1 MEGFVRAAKVGE
13 LAPGKMKLVDTG
25 DEAVV
30 LINIG
35 GELYAID
42 NECTH
47 AACDLADGTLD
58 GDALECD
65 CHGSRFN
72 VKTGAVENPP
82 ALDPVATYAVRIE
95 GDDVLVGPAK
105 A

>member
-1 MEGFVRAAKVGE
+1 MDGFVQAAKVGE
-13 LAPGKMKLVDTG
+13 LASGEMELVEAGTR
-25 DEAVV
+25 AVV
-30 LINIG
+30 LINVG

-47 AACDLADGTLD
+47 AACDLAYGRLE
-58 GDALECD
+58 GDILECD

-82 ALDPVATYAVRIE
+82 ALDDVPTYALRIE
-95 GDDVLVGPAK
+95 GDDVLVELG
-105 A
+105 

>member
-1 MEGFVRAAKVGE
+1 MEGFVQAAKVGE
-13 LAPGKMKLVDTG
+13 LAPGEMKLVETG
-25 DEAVV
+25 DEMLV
-30 LINIG
+30 LINVG

-47 AACDLADGTLD
+47 AACDLADGSLD
-58 GDALECD
+58 GDVLECD

-82 ALDPVATYAVRIE
+82 ALDPVATYAVRVE
-95 GDDVLVGPAK
+95 GNDILIGPA
-105 A
+105 